1 MDARMVRGE
10 GIREASASE
19 RASGPLARASAFL
32 HRHSGVKL
40 GFLLGPPLGWMLVV
54 YLGALTLLFLSAFWS
69 QNPLTAEIERV
80 WSLNNFK
87 DLAEGDVYRTI
98 ALRTIGVAA
107 AVTIADVILAFP
119 IAYYAQRIAGSRTRT
134 LLLLSVVLP
143 LWSSYLV
150 RVYAWRVILSG
161 NGILNWTLG
170 KLHLGQLEI
179 GYSTWAI
186 WLTFTYLWLP
196 FVVLPIYA
204 ALERVPGS
212 YFEASAD
219 LGAKWFTTLRRV
231 VIPVALPGIV
241 AGSIFSFSLTLG
253 DYIAPQLVGNTQFIG
268 NVVYQS
274 VGVAN
279 DIPFAAAFSLV
290 PVAIMGLYLWG
301 ARRLGAFE
309 AL

>member
-1 MDARMVRGE
+1 LDGGE
-10 GIREASASE
+10 GIAEPAAAEREIS
-19 RASGPLARASAFL
+19 PLGRISAFF
-32 HRHSGVKL
+32 HRHKGAKL
-40 GFLLGPPLGWMLVV
+40 ALLLGPPLGWMLVV
-54 YLGALTLLFLSAFWS
+54 YLGALSLLFLSAFWS

-80 WSLNNFK
+80 WTLNNFK
-87 DLAEGDVYRTI
+87 DLVGNDVYRTI
-98 ALRTIGVAA
+98 ALRTVGVAA
-107 AVTIADVILAFP
+107 AVTIADLILAFP
-119 IAYYAQRIAGSRTRT
+119 LAYYAQRIARPRVRT

-161 NGILNWTLG
+161 NGILNWTLA

-204 ALERVPGS
+204 SLERVSGS
-212 YFEASAD
+212 FFEASAD
-219 LGAKWFTTLRRV
+219 LGATWLTTLRRV
-231 VIPVALPGIV
+231 VIPMAMPGIV

-274 VGVAN
+274 VGIAN
-279 DIPFAAAFSLV
+279 DIPFAAAFALV

>member
-1 MDARMVRGE
+1 LDGGE
-10 GIREASASE
+10 GIAEPAAAEREIS
-19 RASGPLARASAFL
+19 PLGRISAFF
-32 HRHSGVKL
+32 HRHKGAKL
-40 GFLLGPPLGWMLVV
+40 ALLLGPPLGWMLVV
-54 YLGALTLLFLSAFWS
+54 YLGALSLLFLSAFWS

-80 WSLNNFK
+80 WTLNNFK
-87 DLAEGDVYRTI
+87 DLVANDVYRTI
-98 ALRTIGVAA
+98 ALRTVGVAA
-107 AVTIADVILAFP
+107 AVTIADLILAFP
-119 IAYYAQRIAGSRTRT
+119 LAYYAQRIARPRVRT

-161 NGILNWTLG
+161 NGILNWTLA

-204 ALERVPGS
+204 SLERVSGS
-212 YFEASAD
+212 FFEASAD
-219 LGAKWFTTLRRV
+219 LGATWWTTLRRV
-231 VIPVALPGIV
+231 VIPMAMPGIV

-274 VGVAN
+274 VGIAN
-279 DIPFAAAFSLV
+279 DIPFAAAFALV

>member
-1 MDARMVRGE
+1 
-10 GIREASASE
+10 
-19 RASGPLARASAFL
+19 
-32 HRHSGVKL
+32 
-40 GFLLGPPLGWMLVV
+40 MLVV
-54 YLGALTLLFLSAFWS
+54 YIGALSLLFLSAFWS

-80 WSLNNFK
+80 WTLNNFK
-87 DLAEGDVYRTI
+87 DLIEADVYRTI
-98 ALRTIGVAA
+98 ALRTAGIAA
-107 AVTIADVILAFP
+107 AVTIADIILAFP
-119 IAYYAQRIAGSRTRT
+119 LAYYAQRIATPRVRT

-161 NGILNWTLG
+161 NGILNWTLS

-179 GYSTWAI
+179 GYSSWAI

-204 ALERVPGS
+204 SLERVPRS
-212 YFEASAD
+212 FFEASAD
-219 LGAKWFTTLRRV
+219 LGARWTTTLRRV
-231 VIPVALPGIV
+231 VIPMALPGIV

-290 PVAIMGLYLWG
+290 PVAIMGIYLWG